1 MLRLISKIII
11 WCIALFIGT
20 SVLAVVIYK
29 YMPVYITPTMV
40 IKSIEQGN
48 GWQHQW
54 TPIEEISENMSLA
67 VIASEDNLF
76 MSHNGFD
83 FQQIKIAAEEARKG
97 GRQRGASTITQQTAK
112 NVFLWQGRSW
122 VRKGIEAYF
131 TLLIEFIWGKERIM
145 EVYLN
150 SIEMGEGIY
159 GVQAIANANF
169 NKDASQLSRREAAL
183 IAATLPNPV
192 KYSSKNPSRYMRKRQ
207 SQITR
212 LMRLI
217 ENPHLGCKN

>member
-1 MLRLISKIII
+1 MFRFLTKIII
-11 WCIALFIGT
+11 GSIVFFIGS
-20 SVLAVVIYK
+20 SVLAVFIYK
-29 YMPVYITPTMV
+29 YMPVYVTPTMI
-40 IKSIEQGN
+40 IKSLEQGN
-48 GWQHQW
+48 GWEHRW

-83 FQQIKIAAEEARKG
+83 FQQIRIAAEEAKNG
-97 GRQRGASTITQQTAK
+97 GRQRGASTISQQTAK

-122 VRKGIEAYF
+122 IRKGLEAYF
-131 TLLIEFIWGKERIM
+131 TILIEFIWGKERIM

-150 SIEMGEGIY
+150 SIEMGEGVY
-159 GVQAIANANF
+159 GTQAIANTNF
-169 NKDASQLSRREAAL
+169 NKEASQLSKQEAAL

-192 KYSSKNPSRYMRKRQ
+192 KYSSKSPSKYIKKRQ

-212 LMRLI
+212 LMRLV
-217 ENPHLGCKN
+217 ENPHLGC

>member
-54 TPIEEISENMSLA
+54 TPLEEISENMSLA

-83 FQQIKIAAEEARKG
+83 FQQIKIAAEEAKKLQLYSDPQCRDLHAIFEDVFGFGKDEVLFTNG
-97 GRQRGASTITQQTAK
+97 SDEILNFAFMAFCDENHSIFYISTK
-112 NVFLWQGRSW
+112 
-122 VRKGIEAYF
+122 K
-131 TLLIEFIWGKERIM
+131 
-145 EVYLN
+145 
-150 SIEMGEGIY
+150 
-159 GVQAIANANF
+159 
-169 NKDASQLSRREAAL
+169 
-183 IAATLPNPV
+183 
-192 KYSSKNPSRYMRKRQ
+192 SS
-207 SQITR
+207 THCV
-212 LMRLI
+212 
-217 ENPHLGCKN
+217 ED